1 MAEFDKINSLLNQL
15 NLNEE
20 EDIFIENL
28 KLLISGLRKCKNV
41 IIDQNSSSKVIKDEW
56 SKVMKTMEIFANSAK
71 KEKSRDPLGN
81 IGAVELIIEF
91 INLNNQNDTQ
101 SYSSVVDFQCFRALA
116 NICISNDSN
125 RQKILDSGGINASLN
140 CIRKCKDL
148 ETIRGA
154 CATLLNAGMNY
165 DNVNTEIV
173 KLDGLVILSH
183 LIEPKSILESHVDNI
198 DLARMTIYYST
209 RVMLNLVGTEKGKQK
224 IANKQVISSLVH
236 LLSYTSSENAIEE
249 DVDILENVVE
259 ILEIVA
265 IDNDEIQLILV
276 QDGLFPILL
285 DFLELSKPPNNCEE
299 HITKSYG
306 ECKAA
311 ILKVIVAITS
321 CDKNMSPL
329 FNDSVIFHR
338 FLHWLNLGPQ
348 RDDLQMCAAL
358 SLGNL
363 ARSDE
368 NCIKLVNEFKIAEP
382 LVNVLKTS
390 DNIKVQ
396 HAVVGVLKN
405 LSLPVQNKNIIGSL
419 GIIEIASPLLEKDTV
434 QPIQLGIIGIFK
446 HLSNQNVINCKKII
460 LGENSNNPEKPLD
473 HLLKLIQRTDE
484 IAVKSEGTRVLVNLV
499 KNIWSVNSQNEL
511 NLNLDTSINTL
522 RLKLNRKEIVQ
533 SIVNII
539 IESKYS
545 ILQNEGIIALTL
557 LIMDDSAKVG
567 GGTNLSLDILTNTSI
582 TTSTT
587 NFQQNKEKEFI
598 EDKEKEGIIDDKEKE
613 KEEIIESK
621 FSPLLKALFDILQNN
636 QQKYADELKFNVCL
650 LLENAINVAKENESQ
665 KQYLQERIFPT
676 LKLLLEENNNNNNN
690 NNNQETANISENL
703 RNAIE
708 KIINLFVN

>member
-20 EDIFIENL
+20 EDNFIENL
-28 KLLISGLRKCKNV
+28 KLLISGLRKYKNV
-41 IIDQNSSSKVIKDEW
+41 IIDQNLSPKVIKDEW
-56 SKVMKTMEIFANSAK
+56 SKVTKTMEIFANSAK

-81 IGAVELIIEF
+81 IGAIELIIEF

-116 NICISNDSN
+116 NICISNDNN
-125 RQKILDSGGINASLN
+125 RKKFLDSGGINASLI

-165 DNVNTEIV
+165 DIVNTEIV
-173 KLDGLVILSH
+173 KLDGLVILAH
-183 LIEPKSILESHVDNI
+183 LLEPKSILESHVDNI

-236 LLSYTSSENAIEE
+236 LLSYTSSENAIED

-259 ILEIVA
+259 ILESVA

-311 ILKVIVAITS
+311 ILKVIVAITN
-321 CDKNMSPL
+321 KNMSPL
-329 FNDSVIFHR
+329 FNDSVVFHR

-363 ARSDE
+363 ART
-368 NCIKLVNEFKIAEP
+368 EP

-446 HLSNQNVINCKKII
+446 HLSNQN
-460 LGENSNNPEKPLD
+460 GEKLNNSEKPLD
-473 HLLKLIQRTDE
+473 LLLKLIQRTDE

-499 KNIWSVNSQNEL
+499 KNIWN
-511 NLNLDTSINTL
+511 TSINTL
-522 RLKLNRKEIVQ
+522 RLELNRKEIVQ

-567 GGTNLSLDILTNTSI
+567 G
-582 TTSTT
+582 
-587 NFQQNKEKEFI
+587 
-598 EDKEKEGIIDDKEKE
+598 
-613 KEEIIESK
+613 
-621 FSPLLKALFDILQNN
+621 ALFDILQNN

-650 LLENAINVAKENESQ
+650 LLENAINLANENESQ
-665 KQYLQERIFPT
+665 E
-676 LKLLLEENNNNNNN
+676 NN
-690 NNNQETANISENL
+690 NNNQETANISEEL

-708 KIINLFVN
+708 KITNLFVI